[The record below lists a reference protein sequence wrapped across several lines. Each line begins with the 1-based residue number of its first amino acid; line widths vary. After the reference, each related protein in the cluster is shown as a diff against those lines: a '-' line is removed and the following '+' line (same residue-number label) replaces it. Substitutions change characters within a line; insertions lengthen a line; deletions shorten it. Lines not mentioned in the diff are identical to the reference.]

1 MNKRVVWSY
10 SQRKAKA
17 REIAI
22 DWQSDYCNH
31 NYSYEE
37 LAMFSD
43 YLNKLAKRFGL
54 IKEFKLNGVI

>member
-31 NYSYEE
+31 NYSYMIERKTPC
-37 LAMFSD
+37 FSYGD
-43 YLNKLAKRFGL
+43 ISDKIL
-54 IKEFKLNGVI
+54 